1 MFSELVLRKLRS
13 LVQQEIETGTEL
25 TCNIYVHIKLV
36 VVVQGNEKN

>member
-1 MFSELVLRKLRS
+1 MFSEPVLGTVCS

-25 TCNIYVHIKLV
+25 TYNIYVHIKLA